1 MLPLVSIPSIVE
13 YYGSNFESFFSGSEY
28 KRFKKYLSGLLV
40 SENKTVEGMNR
51 LFTSD
56 VEDQSSLNRFLT
68 ASTYD
73 IDSLNQARLD
83 WLNTQEQTRFKS
95 RGAYG
100 GVLSI
105 DDTLLTH
112 YGKSFEKIAKLK
124 DHSNGEYVWAH
135 NLVNLHYSDDETDL
149 PTYFKLWEPISDEEL
164 ELGLVKA
171 NVSIKEDKKALK
183 IEAPKKWRQ
192 HLNYL
197 YRKEQD
203 RADIQA
209 IYKTKI
215 HIGKDLL
222 EKFYSQYPDAKIPV
236 CFDKWFTNPGL
247 CSFITNELGQ
257 NYVVGIKSNQHVMR
271 KGSTKITLS
280 EFAEQL
286 KQEHLENKQGQH
298 QPVFKKTTIKY
309 KGKKEVFYNYCKTH
323 TICGYGKQ
331 KLLISFQKE
340 DLSGTARIFICNCL
354 TWRVQQIT
362 RVGRHRWPVEEYHKE
377 GKAEGLNQYQI
388 RNFKGIYKHI
398 AFVALTYSLL
408 KYAQHDQTFLDY
420 LQTQLE
426 TKIEPTLPFFRRT
439 IQAQC
444 LWVIIEWVQ
453 KQIELGS
460 PLQEVF
466 LQLKPA
472 FGLS

>member
-1 MLPLVSIPSIVE
+1 MLPLVSMPSIVE
-13 YYGSNFESFFSGSEY
+13 YYSSNFESFFSASEY
-28 KRFKKYLSGLLV
+28 QRFKKYLSGLLV
-40 SENKTVEGMNR
+40 SENKTVEGINR
-51 LFTSD
+51 LFTND
-56 VEDQSSLNRFLT
+56 VENQCSLNRFLT

-73 IDSLNQARLD
+73 IDSLNQARLN

-95 RGAYG
+95 NGAYG

-112 YGKSFEKIAKLK
+112 YGKNFEKIAKLK
-124 DHSNGEYVWAH
+124 DHSSGQYVWAH
-135 NLVNLHYSDDETDL
+135 NLVNLHYSDDQTDL
-149 PTYFKLWEPISDEEL
+149 PTYFRLWEPVSDEDL
-164 ELGLVKA
+164 ESGLLKA
-171 NVSIKEDKKALK
+171 NVSIKESKKILK
-183 IEAPKKWRQ
+183 TEAPKKWRNY
-192 HLNYL
+192 LNYL
-197 YRKEQD
+197 YRKHQNRE
-203 RADIQA
+203 DIQA

-222 EKFYSQYPDAKIPV
+222 KEFYSQYSDAKIPV
-236 CFDKWFTNPGL
+236 CFDKWFTNPKFCKL
-247 CSFITNELGQ
+247 ITNELGQ
-257 NYVVGIKSNQHVMR
+257 NYVAGIKSDAQVMR
-271 KGSTKITLS
+271 KGSKKITLG
-280 EFAEQL
+280 EFANQLREQHFSN
-286 KQEHLENKQGQH
+286 KEENGELI
-298 QPVFKKTTIKY
+298 FKKTTIKY

-331 KLLISFQKE
+331 KLLISFQQE
-340 DLSGTARIFICNCL
+340 DLSGSARIFICNCL

-362 RVGRHRWPVEEYHKE
+362 RVGRHRWPIEEYHKE

-408 KYAQHDQTFLDY
+408 KYAQHDTTFLDH

-453 KQIELGS
+453 KQIELGN

-466 LQLKPA
+466 LKLKPA